1 MARVSNLKPRARFHG
16 KIRGYSS
23 RTVFYVKDIRPS
35 LDLEN
40 HSLIVVLTNSGRE
53 KILRLPDSMKIT
65 IIPKGTNT
73 KKARKTPGPKCSC
86 YNHMGTKKILYP
98 SEDAALKA
106 IVRRHLRYGGHR
118 IYECPKVPGKY
129 HVTSRV
135 DSNT

>member
-1 MARVSNLKPRARFHG
+1 MARVFNLRPRARFQG
-16 KIRGYSS
+16 KIRGYTS

-40 HSLIVVLTNSGRE
+40 HSRIVVLTKSGRE
-53 KILRLPDSMKIT
+53 KILRLPNSMKIT
-65 IIPKGTNT
+65 IISKGTST

-86 YNHMGTKKILYP
+86 YNHMGTKKILHP

-129 HVTSRV
+129 HVTSKV

>member
-1 MARVSNLKPRARFHG
+1 MARVSNLRPRARFQG

-23 RTVFYVKDIRPS
+23 SAVFYVKDIRPS
-35 LDLEN
+35 RDLEN
-40 HSLIVVLTNSGRE
+40 HSRIVVLTKSGRE

-65 IIPKGTNT
+65 IIPKGT

-86 YNHMGTKKILYP
+86 YNHMGAKKILHP
-98 SEDAALKA
+98 SEEAALKA